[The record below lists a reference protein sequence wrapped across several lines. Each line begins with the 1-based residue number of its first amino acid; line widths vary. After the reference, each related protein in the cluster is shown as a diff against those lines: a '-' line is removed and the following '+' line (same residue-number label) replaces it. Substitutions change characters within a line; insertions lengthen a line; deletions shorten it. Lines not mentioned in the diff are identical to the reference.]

1 MPNLKNLKKSTNN
14 LDYIVTEIEKEN
26 ENNYTISNNVIH
38 QYGIYLC
45 ALILGYIIIH
55 IMIKKLVWFY
65 VEETNKEIMN
75 SQRTRGQD
83 RIV

>member
-1 MPNLKNLKKSTNN
+1 MPNLKSLKESTNN
-14 LDYIVTEIEKEN
+14 LDYIVTEIEKGN

-38 QYGIYLC
+38 QYEIYLS

-55 IMIKKLVWFY
+55 IMIKKLIWCY
-65 VEETNKEIMN
+65 VGETNKEIMN
-75 SQRTRGQD
+75 SQRIRCRD